1 MPLPKL
7 KLNWKTPVTKKRN
20 FRPSFD
26 PITKAAIGVTL
37 VISATL
43 IAAPKEVP
51 SVELVQDQLLSTQE
65 NTFPRIRDLPKLCRT
80 WARWCDRHHRRM
92 EAMEVTWLPVT
103 SQLAEE
109 EEGEGDH
116 TTEEQGITTVMA
128 GELTRLTQVQG
139 LLIIII
145 IKVERTSHSSLR
157 RDVDLLVA
165 VLMVTDTAKHVLKAH
180 LPTIIKCLLNS
191 QSLV

>member
-1 MPLPKL
+1 
-7 KLNWKTPVTKKRN
+7 
-20 FRPSFD
+20 
-26 PITKAAIGVTL
+26 
-37 VISATL
+37 
-43 IAAPKEVP
+43 
-51 SVELVQDQLLSTQE
+51 
-65 NTFPRIRDLPKLCRT
+65 
-80 WARWCDRHHRRM
+80 M

-109 EEGEGDH
+109 EEEEEGDH